1 MNDTI
6 KQTGNDF
13 VVVKKEESYLIVV
26 KQKQP
31 LPGTIE
37 EAIEDNHDDVDE
49 ILKSDLFKQAAGKT
63 KYFTPFK
70 TKLVC

>member
-6 KQTGNDF
+6 KKTGNDF
-13 VVVKKEESYLIVV
+13 VVVK
-26 KQKQP
+26 QKQ

-49 ILKSDLFKQAAGKT
+49 LIASDLFKQSQSKT
-63 KYFTPFK
+63 KYFVPFK
-70 TKLVC
+70 TKLVG

>member
-1 MNDTI
+1 MNYTI
-6 KQTGNDF
+6 IKTGNDF
-13 VVVKKEESYLIVV
+13 VVV

-37 EAIEDNHDDVDE
+37 DAIEDNHADADE
-49 ILKSDLFKQAAGKT
+49 LLKSDLFKQTAGKT
-63 KYFTPFK
+63 KYFVPFK